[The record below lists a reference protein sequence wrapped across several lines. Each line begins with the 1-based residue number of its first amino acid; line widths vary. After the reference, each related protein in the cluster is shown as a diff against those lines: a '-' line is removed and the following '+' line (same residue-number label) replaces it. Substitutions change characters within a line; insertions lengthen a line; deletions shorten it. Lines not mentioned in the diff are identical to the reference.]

1 MSDLD
6 RVRAQRLMGATGIDA
21 LVFFQ
26 PEAFRYAIG
35 AHAGVATMWG
45 RAGSAIAVVP
55 SDTTASLAAVIS
67 DHAAAGLARL
77 RQSVDIRTHRI
88 WIDGVTLTG
97 QETIADIDAA
107 YRHMENTGSRPETF
121 DQEACFRLL
130 ADILTE
136 RGMDKAV
143 LGADFSFLPAADFER
158 LKKALPHVTWKDA
171 SDILLRLRAIKNPGE
186 IERLRRAARAAE
198 AGLRSLT
205 SAVKPDASL
214 RELSAAWLQGAR
226 DEATAGAFGLSGHW
240 DYISVGPN
248 LTDGNARVKP
258 GFLIKADVGTLVD
271 GYSSDGARTFVL
283 GQPAALATDLH
294 AILHEAFLAG
304 LEQIRPGRRFGD
316 VHAAM
321 LARFRKNGLNEYHR
335 GHFGHSVGGNA
346 GIEEW
351 PFFSNG
357 NDEVIEQ
364 NMVVAL
370 ETPFYAQGFGAL
382 MIEDQFLVTETGTE
396 CMNSLPRDIIRIG

>member
-6 RVRAQRLMGATGIDA
+6 RVRAERLMRAVGIDA
-21 LVFFQ
+21 LVLFQ

-35 AHAGVATMWG
+35 TYAGVATMWG

-55 SDTTASLAAVIS
+55 SDPAATLAAVIS
-67 DHAAAGLARL
+67 DHAAAGLAIL

-88 WIDGVTLTG
+88 WIDGVALTG
-97 QETIADIDAA
+97 QETIADIDTA
-107 YRHMENTGSRPETF
+107 YRHMDNTGSRPETF

-136 RGMDKAV
+136 RGLDKAV
-143 LGADFSFLPAADFER
+143 LGGDFSFLPTTDFDR
-158 LKKALPHVTWKDA
+158 LKKALPHATWKDA
-171 SDILLRLRAIKNPGE
+171 SDILLRLRVLKNPIE

-198 AGLRSLT
+198 AGLRSLA

-214 RELSAAWLQGAR
+214 RALSAAWRQGAL
-226 DEATAGAFGLSGHW
+226 DEGTARGFGLSGHW
-240 DYISVGPN
+240 DYISAGPD
-248 LTDGNARVKP
+248 LTNAGATVKP
-258 GFLIKADVGTLVD
+258 GFLIKADVGTLVE

-283 GQPAALATDLH
+283 GQPDALATDLH

-321 LARFRKNGLNEYHR
+321 LARFRKNGLTEYYR

-357 NDEVIEQ
+357 NDELIEQ

-396 CMNSLPRDIIRIG
+396 CMNNLPRELIRIT